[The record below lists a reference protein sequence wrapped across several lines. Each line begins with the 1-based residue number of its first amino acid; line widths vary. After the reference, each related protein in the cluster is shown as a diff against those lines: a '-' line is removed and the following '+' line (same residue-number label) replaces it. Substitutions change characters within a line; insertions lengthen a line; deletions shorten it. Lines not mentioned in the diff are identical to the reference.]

1 MPDGTSTL
9 RAPRAEERRCATPT
23 LRSQIIAQIG
33 GLRPATQQRV
43 FRLYL
48 GDAPA
53 AVAKLRGS
61 IESNDAGAVTAQA
74 HRLKSS
80 SAALG
85 AVSAAA
91 LCHELEKAGRIG
103 SLTDAGSLLSLIADE
118 VEWVVVELSSMLESP
133 PEAP

>member
-9 RAPRAEERRCATPT
+9 RAPRAGERGCGTPT

-53 AVAKLRGS
+53 AVAKLRGA
-61 IESNDAGAVTAQA
+61 IEINDASAVTAQA

-91 LCHELEKAGRIG
+91 LCHELEKAGRSG

-118 VEWVVVELSSMLESP
+118 IEWVVVELSSMIESP

>member
-1 MPDGTSTL
+1 
-9 RAPRAEERRCATPT
+9 
-23 LRSQIIAQIG
+23 
-33 GLRPATQQRV
+33 V

-61 IESNDAGAVTAQA
+61 LQNNDASAVTAQA

-91 LCHELEKAGRIG
+91 LCHELEKAARSG
-103 SLTDAGSLLSLIADE
+103 SVADAGSLLSLIADE
-118 VEWVVVELSSMLESP
+118 VDWIVVELSSMIESA
-133 PEAP
+133 PEVP

>member
-1 MPDGTSTL
+1 MPEAL
-9 RAPRAEERRCATPT
+9 RAPGAGQRRCATT
-23 LRSQIIAQIG
+23 LRSQIIAQTG

-43 FRLYL
+43 FRVYL

-61 IESNDAGAVTAQA
+61 LQNNDASAVTAQA

-91 LCHELEKAGRIG
+91 LCHELEKAARSG
-103 SLTDAGSLLSLIADE
+103 SVADAGSLLSLIADE
-118 VEWVVVELSSMLESP
+118 VDWIVVELSSMIESA
-133 PEAP
+133 PEVP